1 MSTYK
6 IDPMHSEIMFKVKHM
21 MITNVTGKF
30 SSFDA
35 TMTTSGDDFSGASIQ
50 FEADIDSIDTGN
62 GQRDGHLKSDDF
74 FNSEKFPKLS
84 FTSTGFTKIS
94 DDEYKLKGN
103 ITIRDITKEI
113 ELDVNYGGTMTD
125 FYGQEK
131 SGFELT
137 GKINRKDFDLK
148 WSAVTEAGGVV
159 VADEINWAELLSWAA
174 LVASWAARSV
184 LLNSVVSIPM
194 TNQP

>member
-74 FNSEKFPKLS
+74 FNAEKFPKLS

-94 DDEYKLKGN
+94 DDEYKLKGD

-113 ELDVNYGGTMTD
+113 ELDVDYGGTMTD

-159 VADEINWAELLSWAA
+159 VADEIKLQLAVQMIKQA
-174 LVASWAARSV
+174 
-184 LLNSVVSIPM
+184 
-194 TNQP
+194 